1 MEGAGDESFS
11 GYTAILEATDGDIGL
26 ATEVVGQFFYRLFL
40 LPMVGRDVDNL
51 MVGGIAVGHLADV
64 SHTS

>member
-40 LPMVGRDVDNL
+40 LPMVGRDVAHP
-51 MVGGIAVGHLADV
+51 MVGGIAAGHLADIP
-64 SHTS
+64 HTG